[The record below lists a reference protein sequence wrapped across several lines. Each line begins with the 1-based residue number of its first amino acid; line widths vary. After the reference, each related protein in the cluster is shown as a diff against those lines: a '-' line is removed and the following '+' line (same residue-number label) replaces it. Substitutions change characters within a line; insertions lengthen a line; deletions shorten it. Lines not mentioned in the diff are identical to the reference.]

1 MNVET
6 FQKNRKYA
14 WFAMAIFAAV
24 ATPSTDAFSMLFLW
38 IPMSLLYELGIFMC
52 KVSPSRPDYGIDVPD
67 PDEMVG
73 V

>member
-1 MNVET
+1 
-6 FQKNRKYA
+6 
-14 WFAMAIFAAV
+14 
-24 ATPSTDAFSMLFLW
+24 MLFLW

>member
-1 MNVET
+1 VTEIPEHLLKRSKDR
-6 FQKNRKYA
+6 QQSG
-14 WFAMAIFAAV
+14 